1 VDRPIYF
8 IGGTFG
14 GTSSGW
20 WIAALTAT
28 LTAVGAFVAG
38 WRIEDYK
45 RHRDRQ
51 ALAAALRS
59 EITVTLQLIR
69 IAEASFRQT
78 LAEMQDGRVSGLTE
92 DILSFPTTVYEKC
105 VDRVGTLGESEAD
118 GVIQFYNFLNGVRFA
133 ERLAFRADAPLDG
146 RITSLNRLILIASE
160 TELSQWTELPDRLR
174 ALANRPWRFWL
185 WRPFS

>member
-20 WIAALTAT
+20 LIAALAAT
-28 LTAVGAFVAG
+28 LTSFGAFAVG
-38 WRIEDYK
+38 WLIEDYK

-69 IAEASFRQT
+69 VAGASFPKT
-78 LAEMQDGRVSGLTE
+78 LAEMPGLTE
-92 DILSFPTTVYEKC
+92 DLLSFPTTVYEKC
-105 VDRVGTLGESEAD
+105 ADRVGTLGEPEAD
-118 GVIQFYNFLNGVRFA
+118 GVIQFYNFLNGFRFA
-133 ERLAFRADAPLDG
+133 ARVAFRADFPPDG
-146 RITSLNRLILIASE
+146 RSVSLAELNRTSSN
-160 TELSQWTELPDRLR
+160 TELSQWTELLEKLRTLADR
-174 ALANRPWRFWL
+174 P